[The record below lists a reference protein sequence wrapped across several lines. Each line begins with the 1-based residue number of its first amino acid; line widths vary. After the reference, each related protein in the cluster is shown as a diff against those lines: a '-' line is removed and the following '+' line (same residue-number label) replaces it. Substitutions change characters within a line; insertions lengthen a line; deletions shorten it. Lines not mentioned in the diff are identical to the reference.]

1 LVAVKLESFSHLL
14 AVKSMTLDIRWLAPA
29 AIVAIASA
37 ECFAV
42 PYMSFAQAQALIFPE
57 AKTFV
62 PAPVTMTPEQI
73 ARIEK
78 QCGVPVN
85 SPNQRVWLAQVDGKT
100 IGWFIIDEVL
110 GKKEFMI
117 YGVGIAIDGAVR
129 QIQII
134 NYRENYGYEVKGAKW
149 REQFAGKTIAD
160 AVELGV
166 DIKNISG
173 STLSS
178 RHITEGVK
186 RLLAFHQVVLRQ

>member
-1 LVAVKLESFSHLL
+1 
-14 AVKSMTLDIRWLAPA
+14 MTLDIRWLAPA
-29 AIVAIASA
+29 AIIAMVSA
-37 ECFAV
+37 DSMAV

-57 AKTFV
+57 AKEFV
-62 PAPVTMTPEQI
+62 PAPVTMTSEQI

-78 QCGVPVN
+78 QSGVKVL

-117 YGVGIAIDGAVR
+117 YGVGIALNGAVR

-149 REQFAGKTIAD
+149 REQFVGKTLAD
-160 AVELGV
+160 PLELNV
-166 DIKNISG
+166 DVKNISG

-178 RHITEGVK
+178 RHVTEGVK
-186 RLLAFHQVVLRQ
+186 RLLVFHQVVLRQ

>member
-1 LVAVKLESFSHLL
+1 
-14 AVKSMTLDIRWLAPA
+14 MTLDIRWLAPA
-29 AIVAIASA
+29 AIVAMVSADCIAL
-37 ECFAV
+37 

-57 AKTFV
+57 AKEFV
-62 PAPVTMTPEQI
+62 PAPVTMTPEQM

-78 QCGVPVN
+78 TSGVKVL
-85 SPNQRVWLAQVDGKT
+85 SPNQRVWLAQADGNT

-117 YGVGIAIDGAVR
+117 YGVGIDIHGVVR

-134 NYRENYGYEVKGAKW
+134 NYRENYGYEVRGAKW
-149 REQFAGKTIAD
+149 REQFVGKTLAD
-160 AVELGV
+160 PVELTV

-178 RHITEGVK
+178 RHVTEGVK
-186 RLLAFHQVVLRQ
+186 RLLAFQQVVLHP

>member
-1 LVAVKLESFSHLL
+1 
-14 AVKSMTLDIRWLAPA
+14 MTLDIRWLAPV
-29 AIVAIASA
+29 AIVAMVSA
-37 ECFAV
+37 DCIAV

-57 AKTFV
+57 AKEFV
-62 PAPVTMTPEQI
+62 AAPMTMTPEQI

-78 QCGVPVN
+78 QSGVKVN
-85 SPNQRVWLAQVDGKT
+85 SPNQRVWLSQVDGKT

-110 GKKEFMI
+110 GKKELLI
-117 YGVGIAIDGAVR
+117 YGVGINLDGSVR

-149 REQFAGKTIAD
+149 REQFAGKILAD
-160 AVELGV
+160 PVELNV

-178 RHITEGVK
+178 RATSPK
-186 RLLAFHQVVLRQ
+186 A

>member
-1 LVAVKLESFSHLL
+1 
-14 AVKSMTLDIRWLAPA
+14 MTLDIRWLAPV
-29 AIVAIASA
+29 AIVAFVSA
-37 ECFAV
+37 DSMAV

-57 AKTFV
+57 AKEFV

-73 ARIEK
+73 ALIEK
-78 QCGVPVN
+78 RSGVKVLA
-85 SPNQRVWLAQVDGKT
+85 PNQRVWLAQVDGKT

-117 YGVGIAIDGAVR
+117 YGVGIGINGAVR

-134 NYRENYGYEVKGAKW
+134 NYRENYGYEVKGGKW
-149 REQFAGKTIAD
+149 REQFVGKTLAD
-160 AVELGV
+160 PLELNV

-178 RHITEGVK
+178 RHVTEGVK
-186 RLLAFHQVVLRQ
+186 RLLAFQQVVLRP

>member
-1 LVAVKLESFSHLL
+1 
-14 AVKSMTLDIRWLAPA
+14 MTLDIRWFAPV
-29 AIVAIASA
+29 AIVAMVSA
-37 ECFAV
+37 DSMAV

-57 AKTFV
+57 AKEFV

-78 QCGVPVN
+78 QSGVKVLA
-85 SPNQRVWLAQVDGKT
+85 PNQRVWLAQADGKT

-110 GKKEFMI
+110 GKKEMMI
-117 YGVGIAIDGAVR
+117 YGVGIGVDGAVR

-149 REQFAGKTIAD
+149 REQFVGKKLAD
-160 AVELGV
+160 PLELNV

-178 RHITEGVK
+178 RHVTEGVK

>member
-1 LVAVKLESFSHLL
+1 
-14 AVKSMTLDIRWLAPA
+14 MTLDIRWLVPA
-29 AIVAIASA
+29 AIVAMISVDAI
-37 ECFAV
+37 AV

-57 AKTFV
+57 AKEFV

-78 QCGVPVN
+78 QSGVKVLA
-85 SPNQRVWLAQVDGKT
+85 PNQRVWLAQVDGKT

-117 YGVGIAIDGAVR
+117 YGVGITLDGAVR

-149 REQFAGKTIAD
+149 REQFAGKTLAD
-160 AVELGV
+160 ALELNV

-178 RHITEGVK
+178 RHVTEGVK
-186 RLLAFHQVVLRQ
+186 RLLVFYQVVLRQ

>member
-1 LVAVKLESFSHLL
+1 
-14 AVKSMTLDIRWLAPA
+14 MTLDIRWFAPA
-29 AIVAIASA
+29 AIVAMVSVEAV
-37 ECFAV
+37 AV

-57 AKTFV
+57 AKEFV
-62 PAPVTMTPEQI
+62 PAPVTMTPTQI
-73 ARIEK
+73 ELIEK
-78 QCGVPVN
+78 RSGVKVLA
-85 SPNQRVWLAQVDGKT
+85 PNQRVWLAQVDGKT

-117 YGVGIAIDGAVR
+117 YGVGIDIKGAVR

-149 REQFAGKTIAD
+149 REQFVGKTLAD
-160 AVELGV
+160 PLELTV

-178 RHITEGVK
+178 RHVTEGVK